1 MVFMDKPSVRSFHAV
16 VTPGATSTVH
26 RVTVL
31 SDHGGRD
38 REETELRTLALAR
51 NGFVTS
57 VYAAHKHAAA
67 AAVAEHAT
75 AAWNAL
81 NRSATP
87 TRTPSRLA
95 VIFNT
100 GESWSSG
107 ELDVHKVIPAPAC
120 MYGERAFIDYLT
132 SLGLDC
138 YEVTA
143 PDDATAT
150 ELAWDLFLDDVYET
164 FIVAE

>member
-1 MVFMDKPSVRSFHAV
+1 MAFMDKPSVRSFHAV

-57 VYAAHKHAAA
+57 VYAAHKDAAA
-67 AAVAEHAT
+67 AAIAEHAT

-81 NRSATP
+81 NRPTARAHTP
-87 TRTPSRLA
+87 ARLA
-95 VIFNT
+95 VVFNA
-100 GESWSSG
+100 GKSWSSA

-132 SLGLDC
+132 SLGLDR

-150 ELAWDLFLDDVYET
+150 ELAWDLFLDDVYAT
-164 FIVAE
+164 FLVAE